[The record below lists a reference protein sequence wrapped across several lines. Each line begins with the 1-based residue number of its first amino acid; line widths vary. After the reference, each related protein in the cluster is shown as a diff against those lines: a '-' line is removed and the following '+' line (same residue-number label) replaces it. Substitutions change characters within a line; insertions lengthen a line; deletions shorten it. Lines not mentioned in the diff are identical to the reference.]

1 MGSTRTKAKQ
11 LELLPLESDPE
22 AGFRRQGIVL
32 LAGVDEVGRG
42 PLAGPVV
49 AAAVILPESSTFPGL
64 TDSKLLTPARREFF
78 DQELRQQALA
88 FALQEVGVAEIE
100 ELGIWQASLKAMALA
115 VQKLSLDPELV
126 LIDGPW
132 RLPIA
137 TAQQPVVK
145 GDQRCLSHCCRL
157 GARQG
162 LPGSADAVLPSA
174 LPPVQFCQS
183 QGLRHPGASRIH
195 SPLGAVPLAPAD
207 LSRRQG
213 MVYVAHESGAPSS
226 WSGRRSPGRRRA

>member
-11 LELLPLESDPE
+11 LELLPLESDLE

-49 AAAVILPESSTFPGL
+49 AAAVILSEASHFPGL

-88 FALQEVGVAEIE
+88 FALQEIGVAEIE
-100 ELGIWQASLKAMALA
+100 ELGIGKASLKAMALA
-115 VQKLSLDPELV
+115 VQKLPLDPEFV

-145 GDQRCLSHCCRL
+145 GDQRCLSI
-157 GARQG
+157 AAA
-162 LPGSADAVLPSA
+162 SVLA
-174 LPPVQFCQS
+174 KVYRDQLMQS
-183 QGLRHPGASRIH
+183 YHQLYPQYNFASHKGYGTREHLESIRRWGPC
-195 SPLGAVPLAPAD
+195 PLH
-207 LSRRQG
+207 RRTFRG
-213 MVYVAHESGAPSS
+213 VRE
-226 WSGRRSPGRRRA
+226 WCT

>member
-11 LELLPLESDPE
+11 LELLPLESDLE
-22 AGFRRQGIVL
+22 AEFRRQGIVL

-49 AAAVILPESSTFPGL
+49 AAAVILSEASHFPGL
-64 TDSKLLTPARREFF
+64 TDSKLLTPARRDFF

-100 ELGIWQASLKAMALA
+100 ELGIGKASLKAMALA
-115 VQKLSLDPELV
+115 VQKLPLDPEFV

-145 GDQRCLSHCCRL
+145 GDQRCLSIAAASILAKVYRDKLMQFYHRL
-157 GARQG
+157 Y
-162 LPGSADAVLPSA
+162 PKYN
-174 LPPVQFCQS
+174 F
-183 QGLRHPGASRIH
+183 ASHKGYGTREHLESIRRWGPC
-195 SPLGAVPLAPAD
+195 PLH
-207 LSRRQG
+207 RRTFRG
-213 MVYVAHESGAPSS
+213 VRE
-226 WSGRRSPGRRRA
+226 WCT

>member
-1 MGSTRTKAKQ
+1 LGSTRTKAKQ
-11 LELLPLESDPE
+11 LELLPLESDLE
-22 AGFRRQGIVL
+22 AGFRRQGIVF

-49 AAAVILPESSTFPGL
+49 AAAVILSEASRFPGL
-64 TDSKLLTPARREFF
+64 TDSKLLTPARRDFF

-100 ELGIWQASLKAMALA
+100 ELGIGKASLKAMALA
-115 VQKLSLDPELV
+115 VQKLPLDPEFV

-145 GDQRCLSHCCRL
+145 GDQRCLSI
-157 GARQG
+157 AAA
-162 LPGSADAVLPSA
+162 SVLAKVYRDQRMQAYHQLYP
-174 LPPVQFCQS
+174 QYNF
-183 QGLRHPGASRIH
+183 ASHKGYGTREHLESIRRWGPC
-195 SPLGAVPLAPAD
+195 PLH
-207 LSRRQG
+207 RRTFRG
-213 MVYVAHESGAPSS
+213 VRE
-226 WSGRRSPGRRRA
+226 WCT

>member
-1 MGSTRTKAKQ
+1 MGSTRTKTKQ

-49 AAAVILPESSTFPGL
+49 AAAVILPERSTFPGL

-78 DQELRQQALA
+78 DQELRQQALD

-100 ELGIWQASLKAMALA
+100 ALGIWQASLKAMALA
-115 VQKLSLDPELV
+115 VQKLSIDPELV

-137 TAQQPVVK
+137 TAQQPVIK
-145 GDQRCLSHCCRL
+145 GDQRCLVIAAASVLAKVYRDQRMQSYHQLYPQYNFASHKGYATREHLDSIRRWGPCPLHRRTFRGVKEWCR
-157 GARQG
+157 
-162 LPGSADAVLPSA
+162 
-174 LPPVQFCQS
+174 
-183 QGLRHPGASRIH
+183 
-195 SPLGAVPLAPAD
+195 
-207 LSRRQG
+207 
-213 MVYVAHESGAPSS
+213 
-226 WSGRRSPGRRRA
+226 

>member
-1 MGSTRTKAKQ
+1 LGSTRTKAKQ
-11 LELLPLESDPE
+11 LELLPLESDLE

-49 AAAVILPESSTFPGL
+49 AAAVILSEASNFPGL
-64 TDSKLLTPARREFF
+64 TDSKLLTPARRDFF

-88 FALQEVGVAEIE
+88 FALQEIGVAEIE
-100 ELGIWQASLKAMALA
+100 ELGIGKASLKAMALA
-115 VQKLSLDPELV
+115 VQKLPLDPEFV

-145 GDQRCLSHCCRL
+145 GDQRCLSI
-157 GARQG
+157 AAA
-162 LPGSADAVLPSA
+162 SVLA
-174 LPPVQFCQS
+174 KVYRDQLMQS
-183 QGLRHPGASRIH
+183 YHQLYPQYNFASHKGYGTREHLESIRRWGPC
-195 SPLGAVPLAPAD
+195 PLH
-207 LSRRQG
+207 RRTFRG
-213 MVYVAHESGAPSS
+213 VRE
-226 WSGRRSPGRRRA
+226 WCT

>member
-11 LELLPLESDPE
+11 LELLPLESDLE
-22 AGFRRQGIVL
+22 AEFRRQGIVL

-49 AAAVILPESSTFPGL
+49 AAAVILSEASHFPGL
-64 TDSKLLTPARREFF
+64 TDSKLLTPARRDFF

-88 FALQEVGVAEIE
+88 FALQEIGVAEIE
-100 ELGIWQASLKAMALA
+100 ELGIGKASLKAMALA
-115 VQKLSLDPELV
+115 VQKLPLDPEFV

-145 GDQRCLSHCCRL
+145 GDQRCLSIAAASILAKVYRDQLMQSYHRL
-157 GARQG
+157 YPQYN
-162 LPGSADAVLPSA
+162 
-174 LPPVQFCQS
+174 F
-183 QGLRHPGASRIH
+183 ASHKGYGTREHLESIRRWGPC
-195 SPLGAVPLAPAD
+195 PLH
-207 LSRRQG
+207 RRTFRG
-213 MVYVAHESGAPSS
+213 VRE
-226 WSGRRSPGRRRA
+226 WCT

>member
-1 MGSTRTKAKQ
+1 LGSTRTKAKQ
-11 LELLPLESDPE
+11 LELLPLESDLE

-49 AAAVILPESSTFPGL
+49 AAAVILSEASNFPGL
-64 TDSKLLTPARREFF
+64 TDSKLLTPARRDFF

-88 FALQEVGVAEIE
+88 FALQEIGVAEIE
-100 ELGIWQASLKAMALA
+100 ELGIGKASLKAMALA
-115 VQKLSLDPELV
+115 VQKLPLDPEFV

-145 GDQRCLSHCCRL
+145 GDQRCLSIAAASVIAKVYRDQL
-157 GARQG
+157 M
-162 LPGSADAVLPSA
+162 
-174 LPPVQFCQS
+174 QS
-183 QGLRHPGASRIH
+183 YHQLYPQYNFASHKGYGTREHLESIRRWGPC
-195 SPLGAVPLAPAD
+195 PL
-207 LSRRQG
+207 
-213 MVYVAHESGAPSS
+213 
-226 WSGRRSPGRRRA
+226 RRRTFRGVREWCT